1 MSIDHNRTNLTSAA
15 DTMLSSFDRPRYVK
29 TAEKEEEPPKAV
41 TDEEVPAAS
50 EHREEAS
57 VSSATARP
65 MDVD

>member
-1 MSIDHNRTNLTSAA
+1 
-15 DTMLSSFDRPRYVK
+15 MLSSFDRPRYVK

-57 VSSATARP
+57 ILAFTRGLTGTRSNFGLKI
-65 MDVD
+65 